1 MSKKITMRDLAQAC
15 GVSSALIS
23 KALKG
28 KEGVGKETRD
38 FIMAKAQELGYNFD
52 KLKRSEIQRVS
63 VYVLENHDL
72 RYTVPIFSSMVI
84 GIDEVCNKNK
94 INLAFSSLV
103 AGEDIASVIAKSH
116 CQAAIFISYFP
127 DDMQEQIKRLNCPCV
142 LISGQL
148 DNMLCF
154 NCNNYELSYKL
165 TTHLIEQGAKRPVYF
180 LPQKGHYSIN
190 ERVRGFMQALY
201 DHNIP
206 FNSEY
211 SLSTNPIG
219 EHSAIL
225 EKSIKY
231 LFSLKQKPD
240 AILAYNDLIAMKLL
254 KIFGEM
260 GIRVP
265 EDVLLTGFDNIEFSA
280 AVAPPLTTANSN
292 AEQLGREAMQA
303 LLDDVPPS
311 NYIVR
316 GDIVIRKSSL
326 NPELNKETAKSKAPA
341 VKTKQASA
349 KKAPSKKA
357 QSKAS
362 LAKDAMDAKVANDAV
377 INTVPVKEIE
387 PNAQVAQAAEETKVA
402 APKATAKASATKK
415 TATKSAAKKRTYVKA
430 TLISTAK
437 KTAASKETKPT
448 KSTKAVK
455 AKTAAK
461 ASQSTASKAV
471 KTAKAT
477 PAKADKATQVK
488 VATDA
493 KTQAPTVKSPS
504 KAPNTAAVSS
514 PVKAAKSTA
523 KTTDRA
529 SKSAAKR
536 APKKASKS
544 AAKDA

>member
-84 GIDEVCNKNK
+84 GIDEVCKKNK

-280 AVAPPLTTANSN
+280 VVAPPLTTANSN

-326 NPELNKETAKSKAPA
+326 NPELNKEATKSKAPA
-341 VKTKQASA
+341 VKTKQATA

-387 PNAQVAQAAEETKVA
+387 PNAQVAQAAEETKA
-402 APKATAKASATKK
+402 AVPKTAAKASATKR

-437 KTAASKETKPT
+437 KTAATEETKAT
-448 KSTKAVK
+448 KPTKAVK
-455 AKTAAK
+455 AKIAAK
-461 ASQSTASKAV
+461 ASPSTASKAV

-477 PAKADKATQVK
+477 PAK

-493 KTQAPTVKSPS
+493 KTSAPAVKSPS
-504 KAPNTAAVSS
+504 KSITTAAVSS

-523 KTTDRA
+523 KTQARA
-529 SKSAAKR
+529 AKSAAKR
-536 APKKASKS
+536 APKKASKG

>member
-84 GIDEVCNKNK
+84 GIDEVCKKNK

-280 AVAPPLTTANSN
+280 VVAPPLTTANSN

-316 GDIVIRKSSL
+316 GDIVICKSSL
-326 NPELNKETAKSKAPA
+326 NPELNKEATKSKAPA
-341 VKTKQASA
+341 VKTKQATA

-387 PNAQVAQAAEETKVA
+387 PNAQVAQAAEETKA
-402 APKATAKASATKK
+402 AVPKTAAKASATKR

-437 KTAASKETKPT
+437 KTAATEETKAT
-448 KSTKAVK
+448 KPTKAVK
-455 AKTAAK
+455 AKIAAK
-461 ASQSTASKAV
+461 ASPSTASKAV

-477 PAKADKATQVK
+477 PAK

-493 KTQAPTVKSPS
+493 KTSAPAVKSPS
-504 KAPNTAAVSS
+504 KSITTAAVSS

-523 KTTDRA
+523 KTQARA
-529 SKSAAKR
+529 AKSAAKR
-536 APKKASKS
+536 APKKASKG